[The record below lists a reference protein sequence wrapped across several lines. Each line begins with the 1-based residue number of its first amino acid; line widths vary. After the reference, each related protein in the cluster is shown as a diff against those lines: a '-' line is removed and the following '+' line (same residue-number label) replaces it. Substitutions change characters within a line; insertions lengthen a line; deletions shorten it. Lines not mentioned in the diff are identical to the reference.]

1 MLFDPF
7 GDLGEMLVL
16 LSDIVLLAEVDEVND
31 GFGTEEKEGIY
42 DFNLVDPSNQSRPL
56 EKLSNSEYI

>member
-16 LSDIVLLAEVDEVND
+16 LSNIIPLAEVDEVND
-31 GFGTEEKEGIY
+31 GFGTEEEEGIY
-42 DFNLVDPSNQSRPL
+42 DFYLIDPSNQSCPS
-56 EKLSNSEYI
+56 EKLSSSEYV

>member
-16 LSDIVLLAEVDEVND
+16 LSNIVPLAEVDEVND
-31 GFGTEEKEGIY
+31 GFGTEEEEGIY
-42 DFNLVDPSNQSRPL
+42 DFNLIDPSN
-56 EKLSNSEYI
+56 